1 MAVVLPM
8 TATAHHPSL
17 RPRRPS
23 ATSWTPISS
32 ANSLSR
38 RQDSIQLQTQHHQ
51 SMHSSSRTNRTRSAS
66 SRSRSPSSHSS
77 QSSLSPR
84 IAPNAHNRLGLSAV
98 VGGGEALG
106 LSLNGRRSGS
116 VSGGLASSSVQTLG
130 VHRTRRPRRR
140 ADEVERLYKC
150 TWNGCEKS
158 YGTLSHLND
167 HVRLQR
173 HGNKREPH
181 GEFGLLLIFTWILH
195 SALVLFSS
203 IQPHWGEFNLCPYCH
218 LICILTYM
226 PFLSQSPFY
235 RI

>member
-38 RQDSIQLQTQHHQ
+38 LQDSIQLQTQHHH
-51 SMHSSSRTNRTRSAS
+51 SMYPSSRTTTANRARSAS
-66 SRSRSPSSHSS
+66 SRSRSPSSRSS
-77 QSSLSPR
+77 RSSLSPR
-84 IAPNAHNRLGLSAV
+84 IHPNAHNYLGLSTVA
-98 VGGGEALG
+98 GGSGEALS

-116 VSGGLASSSVQTLG
+116 VSGGLPSASVHTLG

-181 GEFGLLLIFTWILH
+181 GECNFACNFC
-195 SALVLFSS
+195 S
-203 IQPHWGEFNLCPYCH
+203 
-218 LICILTYM
+218 
-226 PFLSQSPFY
+226 
-235 RI
+235 